1 MQRTRTRLTT
11 QQLQTFASELIGRA
25 NLAARLG
32 QQFGGSRDLY
42 SALGYEKKLEFSH
55 YSAKY
60 IRHEIARAI
69 IDRPVKS
76 TWQGPLE
83 LLESSKSQDTPFEK
97 AWIDLNR
104 KLGLKTILSRAD
116 RLTGIGRYGI
126 LFLGLDDMRTVKDFA
141 NPVKSGQRKLIYVKP
156 FGESTVKIKKLE
168 SSPSNPRYGMP
179 LIYSFDVDDVN
190 GNPTVYDVHYS
201 RVIHIVDNPLE
212 SDIYGTPRLE
222 PIYNRL
228 CDLEKLV
235 GGDAEMF
242 WRNARPGF
250 QGKVEKDFQMT
261 EGMRRELVEHLDEY
275 EHDLRRFI
283 INEGIDIEPLT
294 QPISDPEPHFKV
306 SISCISAQT
315 GIPQRVLMGSERGEL
330 ASTQD
335 TSEWKDYVQ
344 SRREDFAEPAILR
357 KFVDRLIELKIL
369 PQPSENY
376 TVKWSDLYA
385 MSEKEKVEVGKA
397 RANALREYTYNPIAQ
412 GIIPPSVFYEYF
424 LGFSTEQIT
433 LTNAMRDDIISEEEL
448 ANKIIETIE
457 AETKEDASPFG
468 QGQAGQQKEI

>member
-1 MQRTRTRLTT
+1 
-11 QQLQTFASELIGRA
+11 
-25 NLAARLG
+25 
-32 QQFGGSRDLY
+32 
-42 SALGYEKKLEFSH
+42 
-55 YSAKY
+55 
-60 IRHEIARAI
+60 
-69 IDRPVKS
+69 
-76 TWQGPLE
+76 
-83 LLESSKSQDTPFEK
+83 
-97 AWIDLNR
+97 
-104 KLGLKTILSRAD
+104 
-116 RLTGIGRYGI
+116 
-126 LFLGLDDMRTVKDFA
+126 
-141 NPVKSGQRKLIYVKP
+141 
-156 FGESTVKIKKLE
+156 
-168 SSPSNPRYGMP
+168 
-179 LIYSFDVDDVN
+179 
-190 GNPTVYDVHYS
+190 
-201 RVIHIVDNPLE
+201 
-212 SDIYGTPRLE
+212 
-222 PIYNRL
+222 
-228 CDLEKLV
+228 
-235 GGDAEMF
+235 MF

-369 PQPSENY
+369 PQPSEDY

-433 LTNAMRDDIISEEEL
+433 LTNAMRDEIISEEEL